1 MSNGQAYA
9 EPIRAFI
16 VEKFL
21 EGHGEGLEV
30 DSPMLELG
38 IINSFS
44 LAELVGW
51 IETQWGIRIPDRELT
66 PENLAS
72 IAALADLLGR
82 LAEER
87 QASTVHAGTGD

>member
-66 PENLAS
+66 PENLES
-72 IAALADLLGR
+72 IGALAELLGR
-82 LAEER
+82 LAGQRES
-87 QASTVHAGTGD
+87 STVHAASAD